1 MMQSLAGIDPVVAC
15 GNDVSFDS
23 SERLATVVSF
33 ALSLNPVAAERFQSA
48 MAFGGT
54 VKSSWRGEFSERLNA
69 EGERVQPEGRMSARR
84 EIFISP
90 KHLDSVPTRRGEDAS
105 PCHDVNASKDFPK
118 DAVTLSAVS
127 ESPPLDCMPLEQA
140 ERMPAESAPLESYPM
155 PGTPSGK
162 AVSVKR
168 LDVSSDCI
176 CEAETGGVVMDCAVE
191 EKPPEVK
198 DSIVGTLIFPE
209 RSESHGQFKV
219 GSNRILLENVE
230 PADVAKSVLPEKAVL
245 VERGDPIASK
255 DMDGVSLWRRRDA
268 THGQDA
274 VAQSTESKEIQSGQ
288 LVSTFVSVSKDMPV
302 EHNVEAGKGAPNEL
316 RNVVGNDTRETEV
329 IITEVGRA
337 VSPKPTKVNDSDVGA
352 LISPKR
358 SESFVQFNVDGE
370 RVLPENV
377 KAADVFNRVL
387 PGKAVL
393 VGRDGGIALQNQE
406 GMPVR
411 RQGDALPYQ
420 NIGKVYEMP
429 SDGNEPVQVIAPAP
443 LPIELPA
450 SVAQQQSAAAVATH
464 DVVKMFVAAAEAV
477 ADAILVSSGFEN
489 GEGRILVR
497 LQPEVLGGSEVQ
509 IIAKGGTLT
518 VIVNPAS
525 QDVQTIVEANRTQ
538 FEQHLAEKVHSWR
551 VAVTVRRGEKTN
563 ERV

>member
-1 MMQSLAGIDPVVAC
+1 MTQSLAGIDPVV
-15 GNDVSFDS
+15 GHSDD
-23 SERLATVVSF
+23 
-33 ALSLNPVAAERFQSA
+33 LSLNLSGRTSMADPFEPVPDPAVAEKFQSA
-48 MAFGGT
+48 MADGGADVGRTDPLEAPGMKDGVGGT
-54 VKSSWRGEFSERLNA
+54 LITHVRSGHHGQLSAGCERIMPEVRKSVGYGDCIVPQNMGEVPIRRSEGASHGHDMLTPEA
-69 EGERVQPEGRMSARR
+69 ESIDESSGQIVNVSEYAPRTVSLAQCPTVGAPSAKSVSTELTDVVGDNTRETEACDVAVGRAA
-84 EIFISP
+84 SP
-90 KHLDSVPTRRGEDAS
+90 KS
-105 PCHDVNASKDFPK
+105 PEMKD
-118 DAVTLSAVS
+118 
-127 ESPPLDCMPLEQA
+127 
-140 ERMPAESAPLESYPM
+140 
-155 PGTPSGK
+155 G
-162 AVSVKR
+162 
-168 LDVSSDCI
+168 
-176 CEAETGGVVMDCAVE
+176 
-191 EKPPEVK
+191 
-198 DSIVGTLIFPE
+198 IVGTLIFPE
-209 RSESHGQFKV
+209 RSESQVQFNA
-219 GSNRILLENVE
+219 GSEHVLPENVK
-230 PADVAKSVLPEKAVL
+230 PADVFNRVLPEKAVL
-245 VERGDPIASK
+245 VE
-255 DMDGVSLWRRRDA
+255 
-268 THGQDA
+268 
-274 VAQSTESKEIQSGQ
+274 
-288 LVSTFVSVSKDMPV
+288 
-302 EHNVEAGKGAPNEL
+302 
-316 RNVVGNDTRETEV
+316 
-329 IITEVGRA
+329 
-337 VSPKPTKVNDSDVGA
+337 
-352 LISPKR
+352 
-358 SESFVQFNVDGE
+358 
-370 RVLPENV
+370 
-377 KAADVFNRVL
+377 
-387 PGKAVL
+387 
-393 VGRDGGIALQNQE
+393 RDGGIALQNQE

>member
-1 MMQSLAGIDPVVAC
+1 MMQSLAGIDPVFAC

-33 ALSLNPVAAERFQSA
+33 ASSPNPVAAERFQLA

-84 EIFISP
+84 EIFISL

-127 ESPPLDCMPLEQA
+127 ESLPLDRMPLEQA

-155 PGTPSGK
+155 PGAPSEK
-162 AVSVKR
+162 VVSVKR

-176 CEAETGGVVMDCAVE
+176 CETETGGVVMDCAVE

-198 DSIVGTLIFPE
+198 DRVVGAFISPE
-209 RSESHGQFKV
+209 RSESQ
-219 GSNRILLENVE
+219 
-230 PADVAKSVLPEKAVL
+230 
-245 VERGDPIASK
+245 
-255 DMDGVSLWRRRDA
+255 
-268 THGQDA
+268 
-274 VAQSTESKEIQSGQ
+274 
-288 LVSTFVSVSKDMPV
+288 
-302 EHNVEAGKGAPNEL
+302 
-316 RNVVGNDTRETEV
+316 
-329 IITEVGRA
+329 
-337 VSPKPTKVNDSDVGA
+337 
-352 LISPKR
+352 
-358 SESFVQFNVDGE
+358 VQFNAGSE
-370 RVLPENV
+370 HVLPENV
-377 KAADVFNRVL
+377 KPADVFNRVL

-429 SDGNEPVQVIAPAP
+429 SDGNEPVLVIAPAS

-450 SVAQQQSAAAVATH
+450 AAVHQQSAAAVATP
-464 DVVKMFVAAAEAV
+464 DTVKMFVAAAEAV

-497 LQPEVLGGSEVQ
+497 LQPEVLGGSEIQ
-509 IIAKGGTLT
+509 ITVKSGTLT
-518 VIVNPAS
+518 VVVNPAS

-551 VAVTVRRGEKTN
+551 VAVAVRRGDKTN